1 MATFTNDTLKQAT
14 TLINTLNQN
23 FQNSKKGLGDEQRFQ
38 DNLDDMIRTIEKTKK
53 INNVILLELEKFH
66 QKASLLV
73 GIGQLK
79 LEIDAYQAWKA
90 YDRFHFEYVKTNL
103 KLYGPIAMM

>member
-1 MATFTNDTLKQAT
+1 MTTFTKDTLKEAS
-14 TLINTLNQN
+14 TLINDLNQK

-38 DNLDDMIRTIEKTKK
+38 NNIDDMMRTIEKTKK

-66 QKASLLV
+66 QRASLLV

-79 LEIDAYQAWKA
+79 LETDAYQAWKA
-90 YDRFHFEYVKTNL
+90 YDRFHFEDIKPNL

>member
-23 FQNSKKGLGDEQRFQ
+23 FQNSKKGLGDEQKFQ
-38 DNLDDMIRTIEKTKK
+38 SNIDGIMRTIEKNKK
-53 INNVILLELEKFH
+53 IDNVILLELEKFY
-66 QKASLLV
+66 QTASLLV

-79 LEIDAYQAWKA
+79 LEADAYQAWKS
-90 YDRFHFEYVKTNL
+90 YDRFHFEYVKPNL